1 MAAPPP
7 CTCLQ
12 QLETRQRA
20 DKAEKA
26 KQGVSLDQ
34 VKHSLQLSGANFKAT
49 EQLIPIY
56 ANVKE
61 TLNCL
66 KATNTEMEKL
76 RLRHEPGASPTG
88 NWCTKI
94 SRLCI

>member
-7 CTCLQ
+7 RICLQ
-12 QLETRQRA
+12 QLETCQGA

-26 KQGVSLDQ
+26 KQGVSLDHI
-34 VKHSLQLSGANFKAT
+34 KHSLQLSGVNFKAT
-49 EQLIPIY
+49 AQLIPNY

-66 KATNTEMEKL
+66 KATDIEIEKL

-88 NWCTKI
+88 NWCTK
-94 SRLCI
+94 

>member
-7 CTCLQ
+7 RICLQ
-12 QLETRQRA
+12 QLETCHEA

-26 KQGVSLDQ
+26 KQEMSLDQ

-61 TLNCL
+61 NLNCL
-66 KATNTEMEKL
+66 KATNTEIIE
-76 RLRHEPGASPTG
+76 S
-88 NWCTKI
+88 
-94 SRLCI
+94 